1 MKNRPLN
8 EIKRLNKVTEV
19 SLCTQYNP
27 PANGF
32 RTFDIIKNSINKDMY
47 SDLFEEMKMPEYG
60 EFSSYLEQWLEEDVN
75 RVAYGAFLDAL
86 FNSLQDVVYDS
97 TLDKQGKLDKFKE
110 NFDSFIT
117 EYQNSV
123 ITKSENGDIKLDL
136 NKKSTIKQ
144 EKKVDILEEL
154 KKLIAKASTKQEIVT
169 EVVDEKVKKTE
180 EVEEVVEEIIENQ
193 ETVEQETPEVE
204 AQEPVAETEEVV
216 EESEEPTQEV
226 EEPIVESEE
235 VIEETEVETV
245 EEDAEVLEPE
255 VQAETEVVEELEK
268 SEDKIEEIVKAKEDK
283 IVELEKQLEDFK
295 KTQADQTVKLE
306 KAELSKEIEKSYLGL
321 PKTRDEIVDT
331 IYEINKASI
340 SEDSKSFI
348 LESLKSLSSLNKKDC
363 QEVGHS
369 EEVDVNKSSEEIL
382 SDKIK
387 KTMQDHDIL
396 EEQALLVVTEGR
408 SIAKAKEVTEMV
420 RKRK

>member
-123 ITKSENGDIKLDL
+123 ITKSENGNIKLDL

-180 EVEEVVEEIIENQ
+180 EVEEIVEEIIENQ

-216 EESEEPTQEV
+216 EESEEPIQEV

-235 VIEETEVETV
+235 VIE
-245 EEDAEVLEPE
+245 
-255 VQAETEVVEELEK
+255 ETEVVEELEK

-348 LESLKSLSSLNKKDC
+348 LESLKSLSSLNKKDF
-363 QEVGHS
+363 QEGTS
-369 EEVDVNKSSEEIL
+369 
-382 SDKIK
+382 
-387 KTMQDHDIL
+387 
-396 EEQALLVVTEGR
+396 R
-408 SIAKAKEVTEMV
+408 
-420 RKRK
+420 